1 MQMYNS
7 YEMIILLL
15 RHEKDRNPVIWND
28 MDGP

>member
-7 YEMIILLL
+7 YKMIILLL
-15 RHEKDRNPVIWND
+15 RHEKDGNSVIWND